1 MLGPVAADNGP
12 FWAGSKLESVA
23 AQSRRPHVVKGIKP
37 CTPKVTKHNSKSK
50 TIVLTI
56 LCHHQSWNLLK
67 KHMLLKIIK
76 K

>member
-56 LCHHQSWNLLK
+56 LSPPIMEPFEEAHAAEDN
-67 KHMLLKIIK
+67 
-76 K
+76 